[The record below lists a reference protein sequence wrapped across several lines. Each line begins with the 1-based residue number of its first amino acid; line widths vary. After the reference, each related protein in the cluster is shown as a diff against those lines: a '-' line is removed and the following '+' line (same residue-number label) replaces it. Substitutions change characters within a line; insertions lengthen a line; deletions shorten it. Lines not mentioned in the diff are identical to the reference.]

1 MNNFIG
7 TKKSALFLLLVCVL
21 IIAVSIFM
29 QSASSKKAINEV
41 VTFNDMIS
49 NKSTPFE
56 VKSSK
61 KLYLNVYSEI
71 ESGDFSIRIISPN
84 NEIVYEK
91 IEKNIDEQTEINV
104 YKGVWRWEVKCN
116 GENDETS
123 GAKNGSYSIVG
134 ELK

>member
-1 MNNFIG
+1 
-7 TKKSALFLLLVCVL
+7 
-21 IIAVSIFM
+21 M